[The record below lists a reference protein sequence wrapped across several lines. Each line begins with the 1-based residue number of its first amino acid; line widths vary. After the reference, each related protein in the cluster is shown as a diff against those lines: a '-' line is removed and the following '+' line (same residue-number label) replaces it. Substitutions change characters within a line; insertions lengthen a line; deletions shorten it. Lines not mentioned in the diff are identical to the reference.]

1 MPNPADGTNQ
11 LDLVNS
17 FRQDDVWV
25 AIMPTPDRRGSEFL
39 VHPPSHPSPPSPL
52 QPVMA
57 GITVHSESGE
67 GITTEAGGFSVYSF
81 VLNRAPTDD
90 VFLVFTLSDL
100 TEASLSTINL
110 RFTAA
115 NWNTPQVL
123 TVTGLDDFLADGDI
137 SYHVKTSVNSLDF
150 DYGKRRDGTTGLS
163 LPNLQLKNLDDDRY
177 EDVIP
182 PDVNDGTPGNE
193 VLIGGDG
200 KDRLYGKDMRD
211 KIYGRRNDDRL
222 YGGYD
227 DDTLWGEDGNDWL
240 FGEQDDDT
248 LYGGNGD
255 DRLTGGEGFDSL
267 VGGNG
272 NDVYVIDDSF
282 DSIDDQGALTDIDS
296 VIIRGNITS
305 YVLRNGIENGTL
317 EGTSGIVLTGNQG
330 NNNLTGNTNSNV
342 LNGGDGNDKLN
353 AADGNDTVNG
363 GDGNDM
369 IIGGDGRGTDLY
381 IGGKGVDSVDYS
393 TVSTNP
399 LNINLATGQVSG
411 LSVGTD
417 TLQSIENVIAG
428 SQNDII
434 IGSSAN
440 NFITGAAGSDQ
451 LTGGAGA
458 DTFVYLAANDSTF
471 TTAGRDTIR
480 DFNGGAGDRIVL
492 SSIDSN
498 SKAAGNQAFKFI
510 GNANFSGVS
519 GELRFASGVLSADIN
534 GDKTGD
540 FAIALSNVTALNGA
554 WLVL

>member
-1 MPNPADGTNQ
+1 MP
-11 LDLVNS
+11 L
-17 FRQDDVWV
+17 R
-25 AIMPTPDRRGSEFL
+25 IMSAS
-39 VHPPSHPSPPSPL
+39 V
-52 QPVMA
+52 A
-57 GITVHSESGE
+57 GITVHTESGQ
-67 GITTEAGGFSVYSF
+67 GITTEGGGFSVYSF
-81 VLNRAPTDD
+81 VLNSLPTDN
-90 VFLVFTLSDL
+90 VTLSFTLSDS
-100 TEASLSTINL
+100 TEASLSTRTL
-110 RFTAA
+110 LFTAA
-115 NWNTPQVL
+115 NWNTPQLL
-123 TVTGLDDFLADGDI
+123 TITGLDDFLDDGDI
-137 SYHVKTSVNSLDF
+137 SYNVTTRVISFDF
-150 DYGKRRDGTTGLS
+150 DYGQRSDGTGGVS
-163 LPNLQLKNLDDDRY
+163 VPNLQLKNLDDG
-177 EDVIP
+177 EDK
-182 PDVNDGTPGNE
+182 DL
-193 VLIGGDG
+193 VLIGDKDGKPINDVLRGMNG
-200 KDRLYGKDMRD
+200 KDRIFGKDMRD
-211 KIYGRRNDDRL
+211 KLYGGRNFDRL

-227 DDTLWGEDGNDWL
+227 DDALWGEDGNDWL

-248 LYGGNGD
+248 LFGGNGD

-296 VIIRGNITS
+296 VILRGNMTS
-305 YVLRNGIENGTL
+305 YVLQNGIENGTL
-317 EGTSGIVLTGNQG
+317 EGANGISLTGNQG

-363 GDGNDM
+363 GDGNDV

-399 LNINLATGQVSG
+399 LDINLATGQVSG

-458 DTFVYLAANDSTF
+458 DTFVYLATSDSTF
-471 TTAGRDTIR
+471 TTAGRDAIS
-480 DFNGGAGDRIVL
+480 DFNGVAGDRIVL
-492 SSIDSN
+492 SSIDSD
-498 SKAAGNQAFKFI
+498 SQSAGNQAFRFI
-510 GNANFSGVS
+510 GSASFSGVS
-519 GELRFASGVLSADIN
+519 GQLRFASGVLSADIN

-540 FAIALSNVTALNGA
+540 FAIALSNVTALNGT